1 MKFATIALALTLAIQ
16 SDAFVPNNAGFS
28 GTRIVHVAPASSSTL
43 VRRHALRDLVDGTRS
58 LTTSSPISDTNN
70 NVSTPAAAASPE
82 LAEIMNLSAKV
93 DGEITEKEVRA
104 LFELWNSALA
114 TGDSRIVA
122 SRYIKVCCIIIFW
135 RVEHK
140 SSEV

>member
-1 MKFATIALALTLAIQ
+1 MKFTTIAVALTLATQ
-16 SDAFVPNNAGFS
+16 SAAFAPNNAGIS
-28 GTRIVHVAPASSSTL
+28 TRIATPASHL
-43 VRRHALRDLVDGTRS
+43 VVGPAVGVS
-58 LTTSSPISDTNN
+58 TTSR
-70 NVSTPAAAASPE
+70 STE
-82 LAEIMNLSAKV
+82 LNLFGWGKAENLNKAAKV

-135 RVEHK
+135 RVEQIF
-140 SSEV
+140 

>member
-1 MKFATIALALTLAIQ
+1 MKFATIALALTLRRVA
-16 SDAFVPNNAGFS
+16 AFVPNNAGIS
-28 GTRIVHVAPASSSTL
+28 GTSIINVAPERSSTL

-58 LTTSSPISDTNN
+58 LTSYSPISDTNN
-70 NVSTPAAAASPE
+70 KVSTPAAANPE

-122 SRYIKVCCIIIFW
+122 SRYTKV
-135 RVEHK
+135 R
-140 SSEV
+140 

>member
-1 MKFATIALALTLAIQ
+1 M
-16 SDAFVPNNAGFS
+16 
-28 GTRIVHVAPASSSTL
+28 
-43 VRRHALRDLVDGTRS
+43 VDGTRS

-82 LAEIMNLSAKV
+82 LAKIMNLSAKV

-104 LFELWNSALA
+104 LFELCNSALA

-140 SSEV
+140 SSDV